1 MTDVDMGLNVY
12 EFNKSVMKQLPI
24 IEGEGLEKVLN
35 TLEEYAMNIEADQY
49 LMMLCREKND
59 YTLFNFNS
67 NWDEDTFAKDV
78 IECMENRGYGIVNC
92 EVIDNGIV
100 KDLISIESGNV
111 DLIGSVICIGEECFY
126 VISSDDYQEAILKLK
141 K

>member
-1 MTDVDMGLNVY
+1 MSNVDMGVNLY
-12 EFNKSVMKQLPI
+12 EFNKNIMKQLPT
-24 IEGEGLEKVLN
+24 IEEEGLAKVLN
-35 TLEEYAMNIEADQY
+35 TLEEYAMNVEADQY

-92 EVIDNGIV
+92 EVIDNGIAVELWV
-100 KDLISIESGNV
+100 KIPGQMEDADLYYIFPADQMVIE
-111 DLIGSVICIGEECFY
+111 Y
-126 VISSDDYQEAILKLK
+126 
-141 K
+141 